1 MPLIRPGMGTEN
13 SIELLYTLI
22 QMARPRTVLEIG
34 AGDSTRLIATALQ
47 KAKQAWEEDKKL
59 LASSPWEERTAL
71 LDPSGVLENY
81 QPRLITVDDFSA
93 KGQSAEE
100 AWQKLL
106 QDERIEKD
114 TVTFMNENFFSLDES
129 TLKSWG
135 PIDFAWID
143 AGTPADD
150 VRFVT
155 TLWEHIS
162 AGGYLCLHEP
172 TMTTTVALNGAQRV
186 RRVRTPLWEEILYR
200 LDGSY
205 EALTLPENHK
215 YRQSGLGIIRKRTPA
230 EQIIRTQSLQAELI
244 EINEL
249 PLRNDL
255 LPMGQETLNKRS
267 KTNSLISAMTSPTL
281 RAVYAA
287 IILGAK
293 NLSDILKTVDC
304 DAKTIHKSI
313 NRLLNLGLIQTST
326 AGFQAEETL
335 WKMLES
341 KNERERENLSDRHLE
356 TEEMLTKIAE
366 AFQREKIY
374 SETEV
379 SKICNLFTVDFAR
392 LRRTLVERGF
402 LQRHGGKYQRMLSKE
417 N

>member
-34 AGDSTRLIATALQ
+34 AGDSTCLIAKALQ
-47 KAKQAWEEDKKL
+47 KAKQAWQQDKKL
-59 LASSPWEERTAL
+59 LSSTTWEERTAL

-81 QPRLITVDDFSA
+81 QPRLITIDDFSA
-93 KGQSAEE
+93 EGQSAEQ

-106 QDERIEKD
+106 QDEDIEKD
-114 TVTFMNENFFSLDES
+114 TVTFIHENFFSLDDE
-129 TLKSWG
+129 TLQSWG
-135 PIDFAWID
+135 PIDFAWLD

-155 TLWEHIS
+155 TLWEHITV
-162 AGGYLCLHEP
+162 GGYLCLHEP
-172 TMTTTVALNGAQRV
+172 TITTTVALDGAQRV

-215 YRQSGLGIIRKRTPA
+215 YRQSGLGIIRKRTPT
-230 EQIIRTQSLQAELI
+230 EQIVRAQSLQAELI

-249 PLRNDL
+249 PIRNDL
-255 LPMGQETLNKRS
+255 LPMGKEALHKRS
-267 KTNSLISAMTSPTL
+267 KANSLISAMTSPTL

-313 NRLLNLGLIQTST
+313 NRLLNLSLIQNTT
-326 AGFQAEETL
+326 EGFQAEGTL
-335 WKMLES
+335 WKALDD
-341 KNERERENLSDRHLE
+341 KNVRERKNLNDRHLE
-356 TEEMLTKIAE
+356 TEEMLTKIAQ
-366 AFQREKIY
+366 AFQKEKIY

-392 LRRTLVERGF
+392 LRRTLIERGF
-402 LQRHGGKYQRMLSKE
+402 LQRHGGKYQRVR
-417 N
+417 

>member
-1 MPLIRPGMGTEN
+1 MQLIRPGMGTEN
-13 SIELLYTLI
+13 SAQLIYALI
-22 QMARPRTVLEIG
+22 QMARPRTVIEIG
-34 AGDSTRLIATALQ
+34 AGDSTRLIAKALQ
-47 KAKQAWEEDKKL
+47 KAKQTWQQDKKL
-59 LASSPWEERTAL
+59 LESSTWEERTAL
-71 LDPSGVLENY
+71 LDPSGILENY
-81 QPRLITVDDFSA
+81 EPRLITIDDFTVE
-93 KGQSAEE
+93 GQSAEE

-106 QDERIEKD
+106 QDGIEKD
-114 TVTFMNENFFSLDES
+114 MVTFIHENFFSLDES

-135 PIDFAWID
+135 PIDFAWLD

-150 VRFVT
+150 VRFVI
-155 TLWEHIS
+155 TLWEHIT

-172 TMTTTVALNGAQRV
+172 TITTTIALNGEQRV

-230 EQIIRTQSLQAELI
+230 EQIVRAQSLQAELI

-249 PLRNDL
+249 PIRNDL
-255 LPMGQETLNKRS
+255 LPMGKETLHKRN
-267 KTNSLISAMTSPTL
+267 TRNSLISAMTSPTL

-293 NLSDILKTVDC
+293 NLTDILKHVDS
-304 DAKTIHKSI
+304 DAKNIHKSI
-313 NRLLNLGLIQTST
+313 NRLLNLGLIHNTT
-326 AGFQAEETL
+326 EGFQAEETV
-335 WKMLES
+335 WKMLEN
-341 KNERERENLSDRHLE
+341 KHERERENLSDRHLE
-356 TEEMLTKIAE
+356 TEEMLSKIGE
-366 AFQREKIY
+366 AFQMGKIY

-379 SKICNLFTVDFAR
+379 SKICNLFTIDFAR

-402 LQRHGGKYQRMLSKE
+402 LQRHGGKYQRMR
-417 N
+417 

>member
-34 AGDSTRLIATALQ
+34 AGDSTHLIATALQ

-59 LASSPWEERTAL
+59 LESSPWEERTAL

-81 QPRLITVDDFSA
+81 QPRLITIDDFSA
-93 KGQSAEE
+93 EGQSAEE

-114 TVTFMNENFFSLDES
+114 TVTFMNENFFSLDDA

-172 TMTTTVALNGAQRV
+172 TMTTTVALNGANGLDASE
-186 RRVRTPLWEEILYR
+186 PLC
-200 LDGSY
+200 G
-205 EALTLPENHK
+205 K
-215 YRQSGLGIIRKRTPA
+215 KF
-230 EQIIRTQSLQAELI
+230 
-244 EINEL
+244 
-249 PLRNDL
+249 
-255 LPMGQETLNKRS
+255 
-267 KTNSLISAMTSPTL
+267 
-281 RAVYAA
+281 
-287 IILGAK
+287 
-293 NLSDILKTVDC
+293 
-304 DAKTIHKSI
+304 
-313 NRLLNLGLIQTST
+313 ST
-326 AGFQAEETL
+326 ALMAPMKL
-335 WKMLES
+335 
-341 KNERERENLSDRHLE
+341 
-356 TEEMLTKIAE
+356 
-366 AFQREKIY
+366 
-374 SETEV
+374 
-379 SKICNLFTVDFAR
+379 
-392 LRRTLVERGF
+392 
-402 LQRHGGKYQRMLSKE
+402 
-417 N
+417 

>member
-1 MPLIRPGMGTEN
+1 MSLIRPGMGTEN
-13 SIELLYTLI
+13 SIEILDTLI

-34 AGDSTRLIATALQ
+34 AGDSTRFIAKALQ
-47 KAKQAWEEDKKL
+47 KAKQAWQQDKKL
-59 LASSPWEERTAL
+59 LESSTWEERTAL
-71 LDPSGVLENY
+71 LDPSGILENY
-81 QPRLITVDDFSA
+81 QPQLITIDDFSA
-93 KGQSAEE
+93 EGQSAEE

-106 QDERIEKD
+106 KDDNIEKD
-114 TVTFMNENFFSLDES
+114 TVTFIHENFFSLDDE

-135 PIDFAWID
+135 PIDFAWLD

-155 TLWEHIS
+155 TLWEHIT

-172 TMTTTVALNGAQRV
+172 TMTTTVALDGEQRV

-200 LDGSY
+200 LDGTY

-215 YRQSGLGIIRKRTPA
+215 YRQSGLGIIRKCTPA
-230 EQIIRTQSLQAELI
+230 EQIFRTQSLQAELI
-244 EINEL
+244 EINEH

-255 LPMGQETLNKRS
+255 LPMGKESLQKRY
-267 KTNSLISAMTSPTL
+267 TRNSVISAMTSPTL

-293 NLSDILKTVDC
+293 NLSDILKHIDY

-313 NRLLNLGLIQTST
+313 NRLLNLGLIQNTT

-335 WKMLES
+335 WKMLEN
-341 KNERERENLSDRHLE
+341 KHERERENLSDRHLE
-356 TEEMLTKIAE
+356 TEEMLPKIAQ
-366 AFQREKIY
+366 AFQRDKIY

-379 SKICNLFTVDFAR
+379 SKICNLFTIDFAR

-402 LQRHGGKYQRMLSKE
+402 LQRHGGKYQRIR
-417 N
+417 

>member
-1 MPLIRPGMGTEN
+1 MPLIRPDMGTEN
-13 SIELLYTLI
+13 ITQLLYTLI
-22 QMARPRTVLEIG
+22 QMARPHTVLEIG
-34 AGDSTRLIATALQ
+34 AGDSTRLIAKALQ
-47 KAKQAWEEDKKL
+47 KAKQAWQQDKKL
-59 LASSPWEERTAL
+59 LESSTWEERTAL

-81 QPRLITVDDFSA
+81 QPQLITIDDFS
-93 KGQSAEE
+93 GDSQSAKE

-106 QDERIEKD
+106 QDEDIEKD
-114 TVTFMNENFFSLDES
+114 MVTFIHENFFSLDDA

-135 PIDFAWID
+135 PIDFAWLD

-150 VRFVT
+150 VRFVI
-155 TLWEHIS
+155 TLWEHIT

-172 TMTTTVALNGAQRV
+172 TMTTTVALNGEKRV

-215 YRQSGLGIIRKRTPA
+215 YCQSGLGIIRKRTPT
-230 EQIIRTQSLQAELI
+230 EKIVRTQSLQAELI

-255 LPMGQETLNKRS
+255 LPMGKETLHKRS
-267 KTNSLISAMTSPTL
+267 KVNSLISAMTSPTL
-281 RAVYAA
+281 RTVYAA

-293 NLSDILKTVDC
+293 NLSEILKTVDC

-313 NRLLNLGLIQTST
+313 NRLLNLGLIQNTT
-326 AGFQAEETL
+326 AGFQAEGTL
-335 WKMLES
+335 WKALED
-341 KNERERENLSDRHLE
+341 KNVRERENLSNRHLE
-356 TEEMLTKIAE
+356 TEEMLTKIAQ
-366 AFQREKIY
+366 AFQRKKIY

-379 SKICNLFTVDFAR
+379 SKICSLFTVDFAR
-392 LRRTLVERGF
+392 LRRTLIERGF
-402 LQRHGGKYQRMLSKE
+402 LQRHAGKYQRIR
-417 N
+417 